1 MLEERKVQKAKI
13 TLMRDPKFALWSG
26 ILMVGRTSV
35 SDNIPTACTNGR
47 DEQYGRKFV
56 AELKE
61 AELNFVVLHENLHKA
76 FRHLTTWKKLHDED
90 HSLANQAC
98 DYVINLKLK
107 DLDREEKIIAMPR
120 YKDGE
125 LKGKPMGLVDERF
138 RGLNAKQVFDILKEE
153 EEESGSGDDEGE
165 GNPCD
170 DGDPSDQEGG
180 SNKSKGKG
188 KSKSKGFDD
197 HDWDG
202 AKEMTETEKK
212 DLEREIDQ
220 AIRQGV
226 MAHQKIAGTGGGD
239 LDRDLLD
246 LLEPK
251 VDWREMLREFV
262 KSTCSAK
269 DTSSWRKVNRRFLST
284 GVYMPSL
291 IGEKVGHLVIGVD
304 TSGSVGQ
311 EELSG
316 FLTEVRAIAEEV
328 RPSQVD
334 LIYWDSR
341 VASHEEYTE
350 HMVGDIINSTKP
362 RGGGGTSPSCV
373 QAYLKEKMIVPEC
386 VIMLTDGYVDNWGND
401 WTAPVLWTIV
411 GGNDCVASNGKTIYV
426 KD

>member
-35 SDNIPTACTNGR
+35 VDNMPTACTNGR
-47 DEQYGRKFV
+47 DEKYGRKFV
-56 AELKE
+56 AMLKE
-61 AELNFVVLHENLHKA
+61 PELNFVVLHENLHKA
-76 FRHLTTWKKLHDED
+76 FRHLTTWKKLHDEN
-90 HSLANQAC
+90 HQLANRAC

-107 DLDREEKIIAMPR
+107 DLDPSERTIAMPR
-120 YKDGE
+120 FQDGE
-125 LKGKPMGLVDERF
+125 MKGKPMGLVDERF
-138 RGLNAKQVFDILKEE
+138 RGMHAKQVFDILKQEE
-153 EEESGSGDDEGE
+153 KDKCSGEDDGESEGE
-165 GNPCD
+165 G
-170 DGDPSDQEGG
+170 SGG
-180 SNKSKGKG
+180 NGTRQG
-188 KSKSKGFDD
+188 EGFDD

-202 AKEMTETEKK
+202 AKEMTEAEKK

-226 MAHQKIAGTGGGD
+226 MAHQKIAGTGAGD

-262 KSTCSAK
+262 KSTCHAK
-269 DTSSWRKVNRRFLST
+269 DTSSWRRVNRRFLST
-284 GVYMPSL
+284 GTYMPSL
-291 IGEKVGHLVIGVD
+291 IGEKVGHMVIAVD

-311 EELSG
+311 QELSG
-316 FLTEVRAIAEEV
+316 FLTEVRGIAEEV
-328 RPSQVD
+328 KPSQVD

-341 VASHEEYTE
+341 VAAHEEYTE
-350 HMVGDIINSTKP
+350 TMVGDIINSTKP

-373 QAYLKEKMIVPEC
+373 SAYLKDKRIVPEC
-386 VIMLTDGYVDNWGND
+386 VIMLTDGYVGSDWGHD
-401 WTAPVLWTIV
+401 WTAPVLWAIV
-411 GGNDCVASNGKTIYV
+411 GGNDCVAGNGKTVHV

>member
-13 TLMRDPKFALWSG
+13 TLMRDPRFALWSG

-35 SDNIPTACTNGR
+35 VDNIPTACTNGR
-47 DEQYGRKFV
+47 DEKYGRKFV
-56 AELKE
+56 AGLKE
-61 AELNFVVLHENLHKA
+61 PELNFVVLHENLHKA
-76 FRHLTTWKKLHDED
+76 YRHLTTWKKLHDEN
-90 HSLANQAC
+90 HRLANAAC

-107 DLDREEKIIAMPR
+107 DLDPSERTIAMPR
-120 YKDGE
+120 WADGE
-125 LKGKPMGLVDERF
+125 LKGKPMGLIDEKY
-138 RGLNAKQVFDILKEE
+138 RGLNAKQVFDLLKDEQKGGGGGGGE
-153 EEESGSGDDEGE
+153 EGE
-165 GNPCD
+165 G
-170 DGDPSDQEGG
+170 GG
-180 SNKSKGKG
+180 GTSQGQG
-188 KSKSKGFDD
+188 QGQGEGFDD

-202 AKEMTETEKK
+202 AKEMTEEEKK
-212 DLEREIDQ
+212 VLEREIDQ

-226 MAHQKIAGTGGGD
+226 MAHQKIAGTGAGD
-239 LDRDLLD
+239 LDRDLLE

-291 IGEKVGHLVIGVD
+291 IGEKVGHMVIAVD

-316 FLTEVRAIAEEV
+316 FLTEVKGIAEEV
-328 RPSQVD
+328 KPSQVD

-341 VASHEEYTE
+341 VAAHEEYSE
-350 HMVGDIINSTKP
+350 SMVGDIINSTKP

-373 QAYLKEKMIVPEC
+373 SEYLKEKRIVPEC
-386 VIMLTDGYVDNWGND
+386 VIMLTDGYVGSDWGRD
-401 WTAPVLWTIV
+401 WTAPVLWAIV
-411 GGNDCVASNGKTIYV
+411 GGNDCVADNGKTILV

>member
-13 TLMRDPKFALWSG
+13 TLMRDPRFALWSG

-35 SDNIPTACTNGR
+35 SDKIPTACTNGR

-61 AELNFVVLHENLHKA
+61 SELNFVVLHENLHKA
-76 FRHLTTWKKLHDED
+76 FRHLTTWKKLHDEN

-107 DLDREEKIIAMPR
+107 DLDREEKVIAMPR
-120 YKDGE
+120 FKDGE

-138 RGLNAKQVFDILKEE
+138 RGLNAKQVFDILREE
-153 EEESGSGDDEGE
+153 EKGSGSEEGE

-180 SNKSKGKG
+180 SNKSQGKG
-188 KSKSKGFDD
+188 TSKSKGFDD

-202 AKEMTETEKK
+202 AKEMTDAQKK

-226 MAHQKIAGTGGGD
+226 MAHQKIAGTGGGE

-251 VDWREMLREFV
+251 VNWREMLREFV
-262 KSTCSAK
+262 KSTCHAK

-284 GVYMPSL
+284 GTYMPSL

-316 FLTEVRAIAEEV
+316 FLTEVRGIAEEV
-328 RPSQVD
+328 KPRQVD
-334 LIYWDSR
+334 LIYWDGQ

-350 HMVGDIINSTKP
+350 NDVCNIINSTKP
-362 RGGGGTSPSCV
+362 KGGGGTSPSCV
-373 QAYLKEKMIVPEC
+373 SEYLKEKVIKPEC
-386 VIMLTDGYVDNWGND
+386 IIMLTDGYVGDDWGRD
-401 WTAPVLWTIV
+401 WTAPVLWAIV
-411 GGNDCVASNGKTIYV
+411 GGNDCVASNGKTVHV

>member
-13 TLMRDPKFALWSG
+13 TLMRDPRFALWSG

-35 SDNIPTACTNGR
+35 VDDIPTACTNGR

-56 AELKE
+56 ADLKDS
-61 AELNFVVLHENLHKA
+61 ELNYVVLHENLHKA

-90 HSLANQAC
+90 HSLANAAC

-107 DLDREEKIIAMPR
+107 DLDPSEKTIAMPK
-120 YKDGE
+120 YTSGE
-125 LKGKPMGLVDERF
+125 MRGKAMGLIDEKY
-138 RGLNAKQVFDILKEE
+138 RGMHAKQVFDLLKEE
-153 EEESGSGDDEGE
+153 QK
-165 GNPCD
+165 NK
-170 DGDPSDQEGG
+170 GG
-180 SNKSKGKG
+180 KGKG
-188 KSKSKGFDD
+188 GGGGDEGFDE

-202 AKEMTETEKK
+202 AKEMTEADKK

-226 MAHQKIAGTGGGD
+226 MAHQKIAGTGANG

-262 KSTCSAK
+262 KATCHAK
-269 DTSSWRKVNRRFLST
+269 DTSSWRRVNRRFLST
-284 GVYMPSL
+284 GVYMPSM
-291 IGEKVGHLVIGVD
+291 IGEKVGHLVIAVD

-311 EELSG
+311 AELSG
-316 FLTEVRAIAEEV
+316 FLTEVKGIAEEV
-328 RPSQVD
+328 KPSQVD

-341 VASHEEYTE
+341 VAAHEEYTE

-362 RGGGGTSPSCV
+362 KGGGGTSPSCV
-373 QAYLKEKMIVPEC
+373 SQYLKDKRIEPEC
-386 VIMLTDGYVDNWGND
+386 VIVLTDGYVGSDWGHE
-401 WTAPVLWTIV
+401 WTAPVLWAIV
-411 GGNDCVASNGKTIYV
+411 GGNDVIAENGKTIHV

>member
-13 TLMRDPKFALWSG
+13 TLMRDPRFALWSG

-35 SDNIPTACTNGR
+35 VDNMPSACTNGR
-47 DEQYGRKFV
+47 DEKYGRKFV

-61 AELNFVVLHENLHKA
+61 SELNFVVLHENLHKA
-76 FRHLTTWKKLHDED
+76 FRHLTTWKKLHDEN
-90 HSLANQAC
+90 HQLANQAC

-107 DLDREEKIIAMPR
+107 DIDPSEKTIAMPR
-120 YKDGE
+120 FKDGMM
-125 LKGKPMGLVDERF
+125 KGKPMGMIDERF
-138 RGLNAKQVFDILKEE
+138 RGMNAKQVFDILKQEDKDKC
-153 EEESGSGDDEGE
+153 SGEGDDEGE
-165 GNPCD
+165 GA
-170 DGDPSDQEGG
+170 GQGSGGTGTREGE
-180 SNKSKGKG
+180 
-188 KSKSKGFDD
+188 GFDD

-202 AKEMTETEKK
+202 AKEMTEAEKK

-226 MAHQKIAGTGGGD
+226 MAHQKIAGTGAGD

-262 KSTCSAK
+262 KSTCHAK
-269 DTSSWRKVNRRFLST
+269 DASSWRRVNRRFLST
-284 GVYMPSL
+284 GTYMPSL
-291 IGEKVGHLVIGVD
+291 IGEKVGHMVIAVD

-316 FLTEVRAIAEEV
+316 FLTEVKGIAEEV
-328 RPSQVD
+328 KPSQVD

-341 VASHEEYTE
+341 VAAHEEYTE
-350 HMVGDIINSTKP
+350 TMVSDIINSTKP

-373 QAYLKEKMIVPEC
+373 SEYLKEKAIVPEC
-386 VIMLTDGYVDNWGND
+386 VIMLTDGYVGSDWGRD
-401 WTAPVLWTIV
+401 WTAPVLWAIV
-411 GGNDCVASNGKTIYV
+411 GGNDCVADNGKTILV

>member
-13 TLMRDPKFALWSG
+13 TLMRDPRFALWSG

-35 SDNIPTACTNGR
+35 VDNIPTACTNGR
-47 DEQYGRKFV
+47 DERYGRKFV
-56 AELKE
+56 AMLKE
-61 AELNFVVLHENLHKA
+61 PELNFVVLHENLHKA
-76 FRHLTTWKKLHDED
+76 YRHLTTWKKLHDEN
-90 HSLANQAC
+90 HRLANAAC

-107 DLDREEKIIAMPR
+107 DLDPSERVIAMP
-120 YKDGE
+120 KWADGE
-125 LKGKPMGLVDERF
+125 LKGKPMGLVDEKY
-138 RGLNAKQVFDILKEE
+138 RGLNAKQVFDLLKDEQK
-153 EEESGSGDDEGE
+153 GNGGGGGDDEGE
-165 GNPCD
+165 SAG
-170 DGDPSDQEGG
+170 GDSSGTGTGE
-180 SNKSKGKG
+180 
-188 KSKSKGFDD
+188 GFDD

-202 AKEMTETEKK
+202 AKEMTEEEKK
-212 DLEREIDQ
+212 VLEREIDQ

-226 MAHQKIAGTGGGD
+226 MAHQKIAGTGAGD
-239 LDRDLLD
+239 LDRDLLE

-284 GVYMPSL
+284 GTYMPSL
-291 IGEKVGHLVIGVD
+291 IGEKVGHMVIAVD

-316 FLTEVRAIAEEV
+316 FLTEVKGIAEEV
-328 RPSQVD
+328 KPSQVD

-341 VASHEEYTE
+341 VAAHEEYSE
-350 HMVGDIINSTKP
+350 SMVGDIINSTKP

-373 QAYLKEKMIVPEC
+373 SEYLKEKRIVPEC
-386 VIMLTDGYVDNWGND
+386 VIMLTDGYVGSDWGRD
-401 WTAPVLWTIV
+401 WTAPVLWAIV
-411 GGNDCVASNGKTIYV
+411 GGNDCVADNGKTILV

>member
-13 TLMRDPKFALWSG
+13 TLMRDPRFALWSG

-35 SDNIPTACTNGR
+35 SDDIPTACTNGR
-47 DEQYGRKFV
+47 DEKYGRKFV

-61 AELNFVVLHENLHKA
+61 PELNFVVLHENLHKA
-76 FRHLTTWKKLHDED
+76 FRHLTTWKKLHDEN
-90 HSLANQAC
+90 HRLANAAC

-107 DLDREEKIIAMPR
+107 DIDPSERTIAMPR
-120 YKDGE
+120 WADGE
-125 LKGKPMGLVDERF
+125 LKGKPMGLVDEKY
-138 RGLNAKQVFDILKEE
+138 RGLNAKQVFDLLKQEQKDKRSGNDKGE
-153 EEESGSGDDEGE
+153 GESAGNGSGGTGTSQGE
-165 GNPCD
+165 
-170 DGDPSDQEGG
+170 
-180 SNKSKGKG
+180 
-188 KSKSKGFDD
+188 GFDD

-202 AKEMTETEKK
+202 AKEMTEAEKK

-226 MAHQKIAGTGGGD
+226 MAHQKIAGTGAGD
-239 LDRDLLD
+239 LDRDLLE

-262 KSTCSAK
+262 KSTCHAK
-269 DTSSWRKVNRRFLST
+269 DTSSWRRVNRRFLST
-284 GVYMPSL
+284 GTYMPSL
-291 IGEKVGHLVIGVD
+291 IGEKVGHMVIAVD

-316 FLTEVRAIAEEV
+316 FLTEVKGIAEEV
-328 RPSQVD
+328 KPSQVD

-341 VASHEEYTE
+341 VAGHEEYTE
-350 HMVGDIINSTKP
+350 NMVGDIINSTKP

-373 QAYLKEKMIVPEC
+373 SQYLKEKQIVPEC
-386 VIMLTDGYVDNWGND
+386 VIMLTDGYVGDDWGSN
-401 WTAPVLWTIV
+401 WTAPVLWAIV
-411 GGNDCVASNGKTIYV
+411 GGNDCIADNGKTIHV